1 MKDKYWVLYFEFL
14 DKMRNSTS
22 AIYVPFSRAARLFKR
37 RVLRVS
43 PERISLRRF
52 LIYGVK
58 DPPYTFF
65 HARHPYG
72 RCYYAL

>member
-1 MKDKYWVLYFEFL
+1 MKNPTL
-14 DKMRNSTS
+14 

-58 DPPYTFF
+58 DPPYMFF
-65 HARHPYG
+65 HARPSYG